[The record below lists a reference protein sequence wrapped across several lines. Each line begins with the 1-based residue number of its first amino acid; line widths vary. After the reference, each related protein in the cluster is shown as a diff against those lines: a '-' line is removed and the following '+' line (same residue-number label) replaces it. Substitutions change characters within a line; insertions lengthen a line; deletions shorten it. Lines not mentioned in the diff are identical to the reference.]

1 MIDVI
6 TVDVI
11 VGRVFLHAST
21 QPAKLPTPLRVGLR
35 YLGKS
40 YEQLG
45 RRSSY
50 YPSQYFPQ
58 IFKGAIVK

>member
-1 MIDVI
+1 MIDKV

-21 QPAKLPTPLRVGLR
+21 QPAKLPTLSRVGLR
-35 YLGKS
+35 YLGES
-40 YEQLG
+40 YEQLS
-45 RRSSY
+45 RRSIY

-58 IFKGAIVK
+58 IYESAIVK